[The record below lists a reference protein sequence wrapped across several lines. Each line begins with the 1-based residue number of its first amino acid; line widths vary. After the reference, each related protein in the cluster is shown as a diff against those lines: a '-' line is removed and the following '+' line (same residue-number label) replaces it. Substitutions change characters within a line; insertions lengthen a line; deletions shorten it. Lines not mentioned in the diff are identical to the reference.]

1 MKFLLTILRTEY
13 VYTNEGDALISDT
26 MLLLIYL
33 SFQVYIRIE
42 ISYDFQ
48 SKYIEIY
55 IGIMTNKI
63 TYSNYFWSLNGFDF
77 LKCAEV
83 CMCHDD
89 GLYIA
94 TGFVALHC
102 PMLVILGIWDF
113 LFASSITILEAS
125 YVFGIFWVIS
135 TMATFM

>member
-1 MKFLLTILRTEY
+1 MVQRGVHVKFLLTILRTEY

-63 TYSNYFWSLNGFDF
+63 F
-77 LKCAEV
+77 K
-83 CMCHDD
+83 H
-89 GLYIA
+89 I
-94 TGFVALHC
+94 
-102 PMLVILGIWDF
+102 
-113 LFASSITILEAS
+113 
-125 YVFGIFWVIS
+125 VIS
-135 TMATFM
+135 FDR